1 MNPYTPPNEQSN
13 QSTHRTQ
20 DVRTTAS
27 RWVTF
32 LNWFSVVSLPAFLL
46 TIFVGLGFA
55 LGPLRTSYNSP
66 IRGLSLLFSTV
77 CLFAG
82 PFITAYMIRRNLLQK
97 QVLWILPQA
106 IAAAVW
112 AVVAYC
118 LIGGIMGIHQPYAV
132 ISTTNTYL
140 PVARNHRITKGC
152 TRSTHSGGCE
162 VVSFSFVPGEPGRY
176 LA

>member
-1 MNPYTPPNEQSN
+1 MITIRCTRSRGPGGFFCLQVDRRGPVIVDVIRLLSALPRMNPYTPPNEQSN

-106 IAAAVW
+106 IAAAGWV
-112 AVVAYC
+112 VVAYC
-118 LIGGIMGIHQPYAV
+118 LIGGIMGIH
-132 ISTTNTYL
+132 
-140 PVARNHRITKGC
+140 
-152 TRSTHSGGCE
+152 
-162 VVSFSFVPGEPGRY
+162 
-176 LA
+176 